1 MADSEQVRTYPPLEE
16 KINIASHAFGLVL
29 SVCALVLLLNR
40 AIHYGNAWHIV
51 SAAIFGLSM
60 VSLYAAST
68 IYHSARRPDFRLR
81 MRIVDHAS
89 IYLLISGTYTPFTL
103 ITLQGPTGWTIFSI
117 SWAMAVTGIVLKL
130 FYTGRFTLLSTLMY
144 VFMGWLI
151 VFAVEPL
158 MQALPHAGLVWL
170 VAGGLSYTA
179 GATLYAIPK
188 IPYNHSIFHIFV
200 LAGSFCHFVAIY
212 GFVLPGT

>member
-1 MADSEQVRTYPPLEE
+1 MADSEKVGPYPPIEE

-29 SVCALVLLLNR
+29 SLCGLVLLLNR
-40 AIHYGNAWHIV
+40 AMHYGNAWHIV

-60 VSLYAAST
+60 ICLYAAST
-68 IYHSARRPDFRLR
+68 VYHSARRPDFRSR

-89 IYLLISGTYTPFTL
+89 IYVLISGTYTPITL
-103 ITLQGPTGWTIFSI
+103 ITLQGPTGWTIFSV

-130 FYTGRFTLLSTLMY
+130 FFTGRFTLLSTLMY

-151 VFAVEPL
+151 VFAIEP
-158 MQALPHAGLVWL
+158 MIQTMPHAGLVWL

-179 GATLYAIPK
+179 GAILYAIDR
-188 IPYNHSIFHIFV
+188 IPYNHSIFHLFV
-200 LAGSFCHFVAIY
+200 LAGTFCHFIAVY
-212 GFVLPGT
+212 CYVLPGA